1 MSIRKSKP
9 NNRFIRTDTNTTLMR
24 LVDPYQG
31 DVSLQVLKD
40 ETGYHIAMTSANGY
54 SMKRITKKTHD
65 LLIKA
70 LTSDK

>member
-40 ETGYHIAMTSANGY
+40 DTGYHIALVTKDAY
-54 SMKRITKKTHD
+54 KIQKVTKKTHD